1 MILSA
6 SKNYA
11 QDNKNSLPREIG
23 KISKI
28 SLKDIID
35 KKYLSKVFDYKKNNC
50 DLDASYVEVQKTSN
64 GKYSYYVTLI
74 CPKDNYPSK
83 EQLKQTDD
91 ISITFTQNT
100 DPKIPYIQLHIEGE
114 KKLASYSYILYKDN
128 KEIKNSGNIKINNK
142 QSYDYKVDL
151 KKYKEGIYKLK
162 VTAINE
168 DGESNTKASDMI
180 SIDFSN
186 PSCENIKLTEGIKG
200 WSNKDKTFS
209 VDCVMTDGSACPTQ
223 TVTKKFTKD
232 ANSGYIK
239 ISDGKKTTYCQIDV
253 KIDKTAPT
261 CTVKSSSTGWT
272 NKYVTLT
279 GTCTD
284 NLSGCQ
290 KSSISTKITNET
302 NSNVSPGSVYDN
314 AGNKTDCGKKLVQID
329 KTVPTCE
336 IKYSDYITDKWTK
349 YITLKPSNLF
359 WTTHSRKINVK
370 CNDKDGSECTLDNI
384 EKIYNNNYFKNEYND
399 VIKTMPVNL

>member
-1 MILSA
+1 M
-6 SKNYA
+6 
-11 QDNKNSLPREIG
+11 
-23 KISKI
+23 
-28 SLKDIID
+28 
-35 KKYLSKVFDYKKNNC
+35 
-50 DLDASYVEVQKTSN
+50 
-64 GKYSYYVTLI
+64 
-74 CPKDNYPSK
+74 
-83 EQLKQTDD
+83 
-91 ISITFTQNT
+91 
-100 DPKIPYIQLHIEGE
+100 
-114 KKLASYSYILYKDN
+114 
-128 KEIKNSGNIKINNK
+128 
-142 QSYDYKVDL
+142 

-239 ISDGKKTTYCQIDV
+239 ISDGKKTTYCQVDV

-272 NKYVTLT
+272 NKYVALT

-399 VIKTMPVNL
+399 VIKTKPKDSVEIKDKAENTENDYSDIIYRWCKGSNCKITGKYFSSNEYKEEFSNFAGGQNEYWTIEIRLKDRADNISEALTLNFHRTLVEK